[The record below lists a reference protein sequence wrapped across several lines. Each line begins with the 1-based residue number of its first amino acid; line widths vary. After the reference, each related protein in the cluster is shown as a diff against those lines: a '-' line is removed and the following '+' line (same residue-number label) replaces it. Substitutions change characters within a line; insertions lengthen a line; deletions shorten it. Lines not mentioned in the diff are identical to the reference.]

1 MKTMTREP
9 AGARWLRACAAA
21 IATITAL
28 PASAQDKVQLQ
39 LNWFHLAD
47 HSPIYLALKKGYYKE
62 ENIDLT
68 VLRGSG
74 SSDSAKKVDL
84 GQSEIGISDAPTVM
98 TAISKGAN
106 LKMVAVVY
114 DKAGNNVFF
123 RKSANIKTPK
133 DLAGK
138 KIAVPPADSH
148 RVLWPAFAATQ
159 RVDPNA
165 VTMVNVK
172 PEGKQAIVAAG
183 EVDAAFDLYTSFAI
197 WEKVLGKGEVG
208 HLLWADYGL
217 PIYGHTYFV
226 NNDAD
231 QEEPEADRAL
241 PARDAQGLARR
252 QGQPGRVDRR
262 DGRAGARPRPRHA
275 ARDDAA
281 DPRPLRHRALGQAR
295 PGLDRARADA
305 EDDGHHVR
313 DRQAREAPDPG
324 RRVHERVQ
332 QPDQALARA
341 GHAAAGPAPRG
352 KPLMVALPR
361 LAAPPVNSHIRR
373 DRDGTALPAAGIVG
387 APARAASARRLPK
400 DAAMTDP
407 EHLARPRKTLAA
419 GATRAER
426 TPG

>member
-1 MKTMTREP
+1 MHMTTSNSPTFARRGFIAL
-9 AGARWLRACAAA
+9 AGGAALLA
-21 IATITAL
+21 AL
-28 PASAQDKVQLQ
+28 PAVAEDKMTLQ

-47 HSPIYLALKKGYYKE
+47 HSPIYLAMKKGYYKE
-62 ENIDLT
+62 EGIDLT

-84 GQSEIGISDAPTVM
+84 GSADVGISDAPTVL

-123 RKSANIKTPK
+123 KKSANIRSPK
-133 DLAGK
+133 DLVGK

-159 RVDPNA
+159 GIDANS

-226 NNDAD
+226 NNDLIKKNPKLI
-231 QEEPEADRAL
+231 ERFLRATHKGW
-241 PARDAQGLARR
+241 RDAKAN
-252 QGQPGRVDRR
+252 P
-262 DGRAGARPRPRHA
+262 A
-275 ARDDAA
+275 ASIDAMVE
-281 DPRPLRHRALGQAR
+281 QV
-295 PGLDRARADA
+295 PGLDRTTLLATMPAILDLCVTERSVKHGLGWIEPELMQKTIDITFATAKPDKPVVLADVFTN
-305 EDDGHHVR
+305 EFSSR
-313 DRQAREAPDPG
+313 I
-324 RRVHERVQ
+324 
-332 QPDQALARA
+332 
-341 GHAAAGPAPRG
+341 
-352 KPLMVALPR
+352 KP
-361 LAAPPVNSHIRR
+361 
-373 DRDGTALPAAGIVG
+373 
-387 APARAASARRLPK
+387 
-400 DAAMTDP
+400 
-407 EHLARPRKTLAA
+407 
-419 GATRAER
+419 
-426 TPG
+426 

>member
-1 MKTMTREP
+1 M
-9 AGARWLRACAAA
+9 
-21 IATITAL
+21 
-28 PASAQDKVQLQ
+28 QLQ

-47 HSPIYLALKKGYYKE
+47 HSPIYLAMKKGYYKE
-62 ENIDLT
+62 ENIELT

-74 SSDSAKKVDL
+74 SADSAKKIDL
-84 GQSEIGISDAPTVM
+84 GQADVGISDAPTVL

-159 RVDPNA
+159 GVDANS

-183 EVDAAFDLYTSFAI
+183 EVDASFDLYTSYAI

-226 NNDAD
+226 NNDLVKKNPKLI
-231 QEEPEADRAL
+231 ERFLRATHKGW
-241 PARDAQGLARR
+241 RDAKAN
-252 QGQPGRVDRR
+252 P
-262 DGRAGARPRPRHA
+262 A
-275 ARDDAA
+275 ASIDAMVE
-281 DPRPLRHRALGQAR
+281 QV
-295 PGLDRARADA
+295 PGLDRATLLATMPAILDLCVTERSGKHGLGWIEPELMQKTMDITFATAKPDKPMVLADVFTN
-305 EDDGHHVR
+305 EYSSR
-313 DRQAREAPDPG
+313 I
-324 RRVHERVQ
+324 
-332 QPDQALARA
+332 
-341 GHAAAGPAPRG
+341 
-352 KPLMVALPR
+352 KP
-361 LAAPPVNSHIRR
+361 
-373 DRDGTALPAAGIVG
+373 
-387 APARAASARRLPK
+387 
-400 DAAMTDP
+400 
-407 EHLARPRKTLAA
+407 
-419 GATRAER
+419 
-426 TPG
+426 